1 MAVEAPHMSL
11 FSSHSPLNDNRDF
24 LKPNQSTNVTMFPAS
39 QIGSGASFLAAGG
52 FNDGL
57 GMPQQTAGLP
67 FYQSL
72 VNCDLASIKPNF
84 TANNNKS
91 DSGVTYT
98 MNPPPATR
106 KRARDPA
113 ADQFIDAYGGGAGS
127 FYQKT
132 KFSGMSSLIDD
143 ELVSQINQQQSEI
156 DRFVAEHNQRVRM
169 ELEERRRRQ
178 SRMLVSAIQEG
189 IVKRLKEKD
198 EEIQR
203 MGKLNWVL
211 QERVKSLYVE
221 NQIWRD
227 LAQTNEAAANTL
239 RSNLEQ
245 VLAHVGEDRECAAAA
260 VADDA
265 ESICGSSDHHHRRCS
280 SAAAAAEED
289 EQRRKMKCRKCG
301 EKESSVLVLPCRH
314 LCLCTVCGSTLVGTC
329 PVCDSIMNGS
339 VHVNIC

>member
-1 MAVEAPHMSL
+1 
-11 FSSHSPLNDNRDF
+11 
-24 LKPNQSTNVTMFPAS
+24 MFPSS
-39 QIGSGASFLAAGG
+39 QMVSGGSLLAAAGGTG
-52 FNDGL
+52 FNDGGL
-57 GMPQQTAGLP
+57 VLPNQTTVHP

-72 VNCDLASIKPNF
+72 VNCDLASIKPSF
-84 TANNNKS
+84 PANNNKS

-106 KRARDPA
+106 KRLRDPTS
-113 ADQFIDAYGGGAGS
+113 DQFLSSAYGGGAPS
-127 FYQKT
+127 LHQKA
-132 KFSGMSSLIDD
+132 KFSGGGVSSLIDGD
-143 ELVSQINQQQSEI
+143 LVSQMQQQQSEI
-156 DRFVAEHNQRVRM
+156 DRFVAEHNQRVRI

-189 IVKRLKEKD
+189 IAKKMKEKD
-198 EEIQR
+198 EEVQR
-203 MGKLNWVL
+203 MVKLNWVL

-245 VLAHVGEDRECAAAA
+245 VLAHVGDDRNNNECAGGL
-260 VADDA
+260 ADDA
-265 ESICGSSDHHHRRCS
+265 ESSCGSNNDDGQSQHRRCS
-280 SAAAAAEED
+280 SAAAAAGEE
-289 EQRRKMKCRKCG
+289 ERRREKMKCRKCG

-329 PVCDSIMNGS
+329 PVCDSLMNGS